1 MTEQLALSTAVANI
15 DKPFVAMWVN
25 ARVDIWLKQIQENIE
40 KLEGEG
46 STYDVALA
54 TTMLDSVFSNH
65 VDLYLKLAEKAL
77 DMDAQT
83 KLYER
88 MECIKS
94 ERTRNAEVTDR
105 IKIMEEERR
114 QLLDQI
120 EDAQQSANT
129 LKAEYEQRIQ
139 VIEQDKA

>member
-1 MTEQLALSTAVANI
+1 MNYIGLLTREEKAILCEIITGREFKEFFVRNEQQFSKIRKGFRAKSLTEQLALSTAVANI

-83 KLYER
+83 KLYVLSCE
-88 MECIKS
+88 
-94 ERTRNAEVTDR
+94 
-105 IKIMEEERR
+105 
-114 QLLDQI
+114 
-120 EDAQQSANT
+120 
-129 LKAEYEQRIQ
+129 
-139 VIEQDKA
+139 